1 MENKDMRVIEA
12 LRYIY
17 AEWVVFANM
26 DEKDYRKVFTKPMKT
41 KNIPWDRLRRIE
53 WKWVS
58 SVCFNKEDGT
68 MIIRYSAKRPVYEK
82 GYEK

>member
-1 MENKDMRVIEA
+1 MRAIEA
-12 LRYIY
+12 LRYIHT
-17 AEWVVFANM
+17 EWVIFADM

-68 MIIRYSAKRPVYEK
+68 LIIRYSAKRPIYER

>member
-1 MENKDMRVIEA
+1 MRVIEA

-58 SVCFNKEDGT
+58 SVCYNKEDGT
-68 MIIRYSAKRPVYEK
+68 MIIRYSAKRPVYER
-82 GYEK
+82 GYEE

>member
-1 MENKDMRVIEA
+1 MRVIEA
-12 LRYIY
+12 LRYIH

-58 SVCFNKEDGT
+58 VIAFDKEDGT
-68 MIIRYSAKRPVYEK
+68 LIIRYSAKRPIYER
-82 GYEK
+82 GHEK

>member
-26 DEKDYRKVFTKPMKT
+26 DEKDYRKVFTKPMKM

>member
-1 MENKDMRVIEA
+1 MRVIEA

-26 DEKDYRKVFTKPMKT
+26 DEKDYRKVFTKPMKM

-58 SVCFNKEDGT
+58 SV
-68 MIIRYSAKRPVYEK
+68 
-82 GYEK
+82 

>member
-1 MENKDMRVIEA
+1 MRVIEA

-17 AEWVVFANM
+17 AEWVIFC
-26 DEKDYRKVFTKPMKT
+26 DLDQKDYAKIFSKRMKT
-41 KNIPWDRLRRIE
+41 KNIPWEKLRRIE

-58 SVCFNKEDGT
+58 SINFNKNDGIL
-68 MIIRYSAKRPVYEK
+68 IIRYSAKRPIYER

>member
-1 MENKDMRVIEA
+1 MRVIEA
-12 LRYIY
+12 LRYIH
-17 AEWVVFANM
+17 AEWVIFADM
-26 DEKDYRKVFTKPMKT
+26 DEKDCRKVFTKPMKM

-68 MIIRYSAKRPVYEK
+68 LIIRYSARRSIYER
-82 GYEK
+82 GIEK

>member
-1 MENKDMRVIEA
+1 MRVIEA

-41 KNIPWDRLRRIE
+41 KNIPWDKLRRIE

-68 MIIRYSAKRPVYEK
+68 LIIRYSAKRPIYER

>member
-1 MENKDMRVIEA
+1 MRVIEA

-17 AEWVVFANM
+17 AEWVMFGDM
-26 DEKDYRKVFTKPMKT
+26 DENDCHKVFTKPMKT

-58 SVCFNKEDGT
+58 SINFNKKDGIL
-68 MIIRYSAKRPVYEK
+68 IIRYSAKRPIYERGCDK
-82 GYEK
+82 

>member
-1 MENKDMRVIEA
+1 MRVIEA

-17 AEWVVFANM
+17 AEWVIFADM

>member
-1 MENKDMRVIEA
+1 MRVIDA

-17 AEWVVFANM
+17 AEWVMFGDM
-26 DEKDYRKVFTKPMKT
+26 DENDCHKVFTKPMKT

-58 SVCFNKEDGT
+58 SINFNKDEGIL
-68 MIIRYSAKRPVYEK
+68 IIRYSVKRPIYER

>member
-1 MENKDMRVIEA
+1 MRVVEA

-17 AEWVVFANM
+17 AEWVIFADM

-58 SVCFNKEDGT
+58 SINFNKEDGT
-68 MIIRYSAKRPVYEK
+68 LIIRYSAKKPIYER
-82 GYEK
+82 GIEK

>member
-1 MENKDMRVIEA
+1 MRVIEA

-17 AEWVVFANM
+17 AEWVMFGDM
-26 DEKDYRKVFTKPMKT
+26 DENDCHKVFTKPMKT

-58 SVCFNKEDGT
+58 SINFNKEDGT
-68 MIIRYSAKRPVYEK
+68 LIIRYSAKRPIYER